1 MGFIKKQGDEI
12 NHTISEITHTFCE
25 LKKLKDSNNVSLL
38 IQYKSRPVE
47 FRRLSPKPIV
57 TLTSFSSKRFDTE
70 QQLVGISLVL

>member
-47 FRRLSPKPIV
+47 FRRLSQKPIEK
-57 TLTSFSSKRFDTE
+57 TRLIRLHRLCLSKAVAR
-70 QQLVGISLVL
+70 QYK

>member
-47 FRRLSPKPIV
+47 FRILSPKTIV
-57 TLTSFSSKRFDTE
+57 T
-70 QQLVGISLVL
+70 QQLVVISLVL